1 MSGRRT
7 GGGGGGAQG
16 GAEGAGTGGA
26 EGYDLDLRGLFCPMP
41 VILTQ
46 RALDPLPPGAR
57 VTAIGDDPAIHG
69 DVPAWCDE
77 AGHRL
82 VELVELGGEEIR
94 FVVEKAG

>member
-1 MSGRRT
+1 MSVNKRP
-7 GGGGGGAQG
+7 A
-16 GAEGAGTGGA
+16 GA
-26 EGYDLDLRGLFCPMP
+26 EGYDLDLRGLFCPLP
-41 VILTQ
+41 VLLAQ
-46 RALDPLPPGAR
+46 RALDPLPPGGR

-94 FVVEKAG
+94 FVVEKGSGAGGGRQ

>member
-7 GGGGGGAQG
+7 GGGGGGGRGGRG
-16 GAEGAGTGGA
+16 GAEA
-26 EGYDLDLRGLFCPMP
+26 YDLDLRGLFCPMP

>member
-1 MSGRRT
+1 MSERRT
-7 GGGGGGAQG
+7 GGGAGAGGGG
-16 GAEGAGTGGA
+16 GKRAAAGH
-26 EGYDLDLRGLFCPMP
+26 DLDLRGLFCPLP
-41 VILTQ
+41 VLLTQ

-82 VELVELGGEEIR
+82 VELVALGGEEIR
-94 FVVEKAG
+94 FVVEKAR

>member
-1 MSGRRT
+1 MSVNERPS
-7 GGGGGGAQG
+7 
-16 GAEGAGTGGA
+16 GA
-26 EGYDLDLRGLFCPMP
+26 EGYDLDVRGLFCPMP
-41 VILTQ
+41 VILAQ
-46 RALDPLPPGAR
+46 RALDALPPGGR

-94 FVVEKAG
+94 FVVEKAGGEPSSGGDVNPP